1 MNHLTEVKE
10 KLALACRLLNKEG
23 LIDHAGLVGARV
35 PGETS
40 LVLNPRT
47 MRGTQGRHPGIMC
60 AEDMVVVNLE
70 GKLIEGVNDPP
81 SETPIFT
88 EVFRSRPD
96 INACLHL
103 HLRWATLFSNI
114 DQPLVPVLSQA
125 AVFEEVP
132 VHPDPNL
139 IQTDAQG
146 KALAKTLGVSRCV
159 LLRNHGAVIV
169 GEDIES
175 AFAGAIILEENAKR
189 LYDASLLGKPFVLT
203 GKERRETAARTW
215 NEKVIMKMWN
225 YYIMKARSEGDSL
238 L

>member
-10 KLALACRLLNKEG
+10 KLALACRLLYKEG
-23 LIDHAGLVGARV
+23 LLDHAGLVGARN
-35 PGETS
+35 PGETD

-47 MRGTQGRHPGIMC
+47 MRGTRGRHPGIMR
-60 AEDMVVVNLE
+60 AEDMVAVNME
-70 GKLIEGVNDPP
+70 GKPIEGVNDPP

-88 EVFRSRPD
+88 GVFQSRPD
-96 INACLHL
+96 INACFHL

-114 DQPLVPVLSQA
+114 GQPLVPIISQA
-125 AVFEEVP
+125 AVFEKVP
-132 VHPDPNL
+132 VHSDPNL
-139 IQTDAQG
+139 IQTDTQG
-146 KALAKTLGVSRCV
+146 KAVAETLGAFRCV

-175 AFAGAIILEENAKR
+175 AFAAAILIEENAKR
-189 LYDASLLGKPFVLT
+189 LYDASLLGQPTVLA

-225 YYIMKARSEGDSL
+225 YYILKAQAEGDGSM
-238 L
+238 